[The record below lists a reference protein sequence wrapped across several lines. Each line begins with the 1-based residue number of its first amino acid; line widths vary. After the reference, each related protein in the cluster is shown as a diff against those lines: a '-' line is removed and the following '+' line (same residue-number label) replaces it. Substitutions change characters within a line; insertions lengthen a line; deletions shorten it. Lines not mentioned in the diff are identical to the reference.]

1 MSAPRMCVKLHATSD
16 SLADAALVPVFQEW
30 IRDRTVDGVL
40 LDVADYTHVP
50 DGPGMVLVAHG
61 VSYALDR
68 SDGRLG
74 LVVQQRRPIDGDV
87 ADAVESAVRGAF
99 DVAGKLEAEPALNGT
114 LAFDRSTWRVEANDR
129 LRAPNTDAAFEA
141 LRPAVLAAAQRV
153 ISGETAVVSRARNDQ
168 RDRLA
173 FVVHVGARH
182 GP

>member
-1 MSAPRMCVKLHATSD
+1 MSAAPRMCVKLYAESD
-16 SLADAALVPVFQEW
+16 ALADAALIPVFHEW
-30 IRDRTVDGVL
+30 IRDRAVGGVL

-50 DGPGMVLVAHG
+50 DGPGMVLVAHA

-74 LVVQQRRPIDGDV
+74 LVVQQRRPVDGDV
-87 ADAVESAVRGAF
+87 AEAVESAVRGAF
-99 DVAGKLEAEPALNGT
+99 DVAAKLEAEPRLHGT
-114 LAFDRSTWRVEANDR
+114 LAFDRSVWRVEANDR

-153 ISGETAVVSRARNDQ
+153 SSGETAVVSRAHNDR

-173 FVVHVGARH
+173 FVVRVGA
-182 GP
+182 PD